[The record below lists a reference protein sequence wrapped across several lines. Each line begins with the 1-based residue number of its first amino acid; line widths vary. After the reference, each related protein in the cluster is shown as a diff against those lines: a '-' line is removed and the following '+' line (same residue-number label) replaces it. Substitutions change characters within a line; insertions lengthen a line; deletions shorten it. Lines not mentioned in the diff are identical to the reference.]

1 MSAED
6 ESSGSAVP
14 VLPSGETTTG
24 NQPEDPLVNQVF
36 TLFKDYLEN
45 KLESKTKEIEQKSK
59 IDKEVV
65 QLKFK
70 GNQKQFELNAS
81 LDSILENI
89 ESESQRGQPNQEH
102 IRNLAQDGRQL
113 IRKRQK
119 LIKIADKSKDGWQ
132 VVAEYESDEL
142 ASGSEDEKRLK
153 KAREA
158 AGRKRR
164 QKEQAANDR
173 GKKQRITGTTDNQLF
188 RGKILLIQM
197 PRLLCD
203 FS

>member
-14 VLPSGETTTG
+14 VLPSGKTTTG

-36 TLFKDYLEN
+36 MLFKDYLEN

-70 GNQKQFELNAS
+70 GNQKQFELNTS

-102 IRNLAQDGRQL
+102 IRNLAQDGRHL
-113 IRKRQK
+113 IQKRQK

-158 AGRKRR
+158 LVVNAARKSRRPTIAGKSR
-164 QKEQAANDR
+164 E
-173 GKKQRITGTTDNQLF
+173 LLL
-188 RGKILLIQM
+188 LLIISFFAV
-197 PRLLCD
+197 R
-203 FS
+203 SY